1 MINIG
6 IVDDQP
12 VWSNMAYNYI
22 KEYVDYH
29 RADCEVTTVSDVTD
43 VDAMERFDL
52 LFLDIDLGTEVDGLG
67 IARSLKERK
76 PQERVVLLTS
86 HGEFANKGYMVNAYR
101 FIEKSSFDDIQ
112 EALDSFIEEK
122 RLEERFSLPVV
133 AAGDCEFKL
142 SNIEYFETYGRR
154 VKVVLV
160 NGESIEID
168 LQISDIESLL
178 AGQGFLKVQRS
189 YVVNMSRVK
198 TCDSRNII
206 MKNGMAIA
214 IGRSNVSEVK
224 KNIIRWKVK
233 HS

>member
-1 MINIG
+1 
-6 IVDDQP
+6 
-12 VWSNMAYNYI
+12 
-22 KEYVDYH
+22 
-29 RADCEVTTVSDVTD
+29 
-43 VDAMERFDL
+43 
-52 LFLDIDLGTEVDGLG
+52 
-67 IARSLKERK
+67 
-76 PQERVVLLTS
+76 
-86 HGEFANKGYMVNAYR
+86 MVNAYR

-133 AAGDCEFKL
+133 ATGDCEFKL

-154 VKVVLV
+154 VKAVLV

-178 AGQGFLKVQRS
+178 AEQGFLKVQRS

-206 MKNGMAIA
+206 MKNGMVIA